1 MSDDPEIGSQERSA
15 YTEFDRERSVRLS
28 RIVAGAFGGVTVFGL
43 VWLGVSYVVV
53 PTLVR
58 PAYNAA
64 AVALAVSLLLYGVAL
79 VFAQRRWVLTTASTI
94 ISALLLEVVACQ
106 LAWESTVGLS
116 ALVVAAGGVYI
127 ISIALSGV
135 LGNARLMFTTAGVTS
150 ALSGVVCLLAPVR
163 MGLAVPP
170 DALLTWLTAAGEQWL
185 AAILTYGASLLYF
198 QALHDLGALRTAI
211 ERAHQLDDL
220 KDQFITNVNHE
231 LRTPIMALHGYV
243 KLLKTRHAVIS
254 DERRASLIDKADH
267 AGDKVVALLSSILD
281 ARQIEVSGAE
291 SLAPEVVDVRSAVE
305 SAAAL
310 IDPYGITRDGR
321 VLERD
326 LRVDVPEEL
335 SAWAEPLRVLQIL
348 TNLLANALKYSPE
361 GSPVV
366 VGAQVLDALPAI
378 PAHVSVSADGPR
390 PPLVEITVRDRGFG
404 IPPDQM
410 PLLFHRFVRLPR
422 DLASATPGNGLGLH
436 LSRTLAEQMGGTVW
450 AESSGIPGEGT
461 TLHVWL
467 LLPSAEATPH
477 AVTALPSMARGAVS

>member
-1 MSDDPEIGSQERSA
+1 MIDDPEIGRQERNT

-28 RIVAGAFGGVTVFGL
+28 RIVAGAFGAVTIFAL
-43 VWLGVSYVVV
+43 VWLGVSYFVV
-53 PTLVR
+53 PLLAR
-58 PAYNAA
+58 PAYVAA
-64 AVALAVSLLLYGVAL
+64 AVALAFCALLYGTAL
-79 VFAQRRWVLTTASTI
+79 VFAQRRWVLTAASTI
-94 ISALLLEVVACQ
+94 ICSLLLEVVAAQ
-106 LAWESTVGLS
+106 LAWESAAGLS
-116 ALVVAAGGVYI
+116 ALVVAACGVYI

-135 LGNARLMFTTAGVTS
+135 LGNTRLMFVTAAVTS
-150 ALSGVVCLLAPVR
+150 ALSAVVCLVAPGL
-163 MGLAVPP
+163 MGLAAPP
-170 DALLTWLTAAGEQWL
+170 DALLTWLTVSGEQWL
-185 AAILTYGASLLYF
+185 AAILTYGASSLYV

-211 ERAHQLDDL
+211 ERARQLDDL

-243 KLLKTRHAVIS
+243 KLLKTRHAAVS
-254 DERRASLIDKADH
+254 DERRAALIDRADH

-281 ARQIEVSGAE
+281 VRQLESSGTE
-291 SLAPEVVDVRSAVE
+291 RLTPEVVDVRTAVE

-310 IDPYGITRDGR
+310 IDPYEITRDGR

-326 LRVDVPEEL
+326 LRVDVPDEL
-335 SAWAEPLRVLQIL
+335 RAWGEPLRVQQIL
-348 TNLLANALKYSPE
+348 TNLLANAIKYSPE

-366 VGAQVLDALPAI
+366 VGAQVLDALPPI
-378 PAHVSVSADGPR
+378 PADAATGDIPR

-436 LSRTLAEQMGGTVW
+436 LSRALAEQMGGTVW
-450 AESSGIPGEGT
+450 AESSGISGEGT

-467 LLPSAEATPH
+467 PLPPAEADSQQV
-477 AVTALPSMARGAVS
+477 AALPSTALGATP